1 MAGKQIRAQQP
12 QPRDST
18 VSLTDLIE
26 DHQRVAIDTEE
37 VISRSDWTNPNST
50 ACRSAFHRASLGK
63 VKNSGAAYRAQRSLM
78 FAPWNA
84 TARLI
89 AWASTSTSLCSRHV
103 RPSRLSSDV
112 SEIKLVFSI
121 PSHRPT
127 PNFAPSWNVAPTD
140 LLPVVRFHPR
150 AGERSL
156 DVLRWGLVPF
166 STILDICITYLST
179 CMVCRSSRTKDGSPS
194 CSHKLYGSSPV

>member
-1 MAGKQIRAQQP
+1 MALYRIYFLASERIGGRQDFEADEDVAAIRIAHVLHDMCSDICQSFELWQGNRQIRAQQP

-112 SEIKLVFSI
+112 S
-121 PSHRPT
+121 
-127 PNFAPSWNVAPTD
+127 
-140 LLPVVRFHPR
+140 
-150 AGERSL
+150 
-156 DVLRWGLVPF
+156 
-166 STILDICITYLST
+166 
-179 CMVCRSSRTKDGSPS
+179 
-194 CSHKLYGSSPV
+194 